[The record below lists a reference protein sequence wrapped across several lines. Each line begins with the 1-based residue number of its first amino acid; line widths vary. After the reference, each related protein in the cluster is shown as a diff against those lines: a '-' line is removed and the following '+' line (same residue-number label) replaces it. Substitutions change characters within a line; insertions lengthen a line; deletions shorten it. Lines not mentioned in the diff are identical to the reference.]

1 MHALKEPMSIEEACE
16 SDDCMPGSE
25 EETDHPFTIRHY
37 PAMNVTVS
45 MMYTGNMTL
54 TATLANLKNIQH
66 EPFMNL
72 FRYINGENDRQERLT
87 MSKPVVT
94 MFIRDKTKSNIRS
107 VGMLFYL
114 FAENPPKPYDPRIT
128 ITEMIPLKVYIR
140 AFGGSDTSSAVL
152 RRELETLYEDLVC
165 ADLVEKSDFN
175 YPFLAEYAHP
185 WASKQRHE
193 VGVIAYD

>member
-1 MHALKEPMSIEEACE
+1 MTACLVLKKKPII
-16 SDDCMPGSE
+16 PL
-25 EETDHPFTIRHY
+25 
-37 PAMNVTVS
+37 
-45 MMYTGNMTL
+45 L

-72 FRYINGENDRQERLT
+72 FRHINGENDRQERLT

-175 YPFLAEYAHP
+175 HPFLAEYAHP
-185 WASKQRHE
+185 WASRVAKIFRFTCTLFWSIPTYSRTLLQSFSE
-193 VGVIAYD
+193 K